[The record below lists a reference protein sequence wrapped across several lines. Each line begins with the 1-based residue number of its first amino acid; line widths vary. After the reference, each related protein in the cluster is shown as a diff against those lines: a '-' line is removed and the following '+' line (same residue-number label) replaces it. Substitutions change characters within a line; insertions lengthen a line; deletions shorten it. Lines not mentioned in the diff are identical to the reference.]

1 MKNNLTNPL
10 LDVKKIVLNEVISPT
25 SAPTANI
32 NDAFV
37 MLPLVTERKT
47 KFISNN
53 SRQFTYLLMYLLIFF
68 SPLRIFPIKKSRF
81 TFDLN
86 PKLLT
91 GGPLSDSLTLRC
103 KLSYF

>member
-53 SRQFTYLLMYLLIFF
+53 SRQFTHLLMYF

-86 PKLLT
+86 SKLLT

>member
-32 NDAFV
+32 NYAFV

-68 SPLRIFPIKKSRF
+68 FSFAYFSNKKVSF
-81 TFDLN
+81 HV
-86 PKLLT
+86 
-91 GGPLSDSLTLRC
+91 
-103 KLSYF
+103 